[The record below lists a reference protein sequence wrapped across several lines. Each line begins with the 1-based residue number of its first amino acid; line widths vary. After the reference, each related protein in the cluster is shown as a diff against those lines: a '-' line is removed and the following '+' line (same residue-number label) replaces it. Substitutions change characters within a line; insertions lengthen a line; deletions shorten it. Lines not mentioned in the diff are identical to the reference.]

1 MGIRVNV
8 GNENVNSLIQSYRN
22 IMVKTIIT
30 IENNV
35 DKKLSL
41 Q

>member
-8 GNENVNSLIQSYRN
+8 GNENVNSVTLIQSYRN
-22 IMVKTIIT
+22 IMVKTID
-30 IENNV
+30 V